1 MHIAEIDNLS
11 LNGNSILHKAGTISK
26 VVLTTLILISIIIS
40 KDLYRLTGLI
50 SIVLVLFAIG
60 KIPIVQIGHLALYPA
75 LFSVFFAVLSAQQGW
90 VAGIV
95 IISKAVGAALTMLL
109 LITTTP
115 YVDVF
120 SIFSLFM
127 PSLIVDIFLMTY
139 RSFFIIADKLGNLM
153 TSIRLKGGYRPWQLV
168 LNFRTITSMLGTL
181 IIQSFEM
188 SERMYKI
195 YELRGYSGRI
205 PMRTDLKLVTK
216 TDFILCLAG
225 MIILTGTVIPWKI

>member
-26 VVLTTLILISIIIS
+26 VILTLLILISIIVS
-40 KDLYRLTGLI
+40 KDLYRLSGLI
-50 SIVLVLFAIG
+50 SIVLALFVVG

-90 VAGIV
+90 VAGLV
-95 IISKAVGAALTMLL
+95 IILKAVGAALTMLL

-120 SIFSLFM
+120 SVFSLFM

-139 RSFFIIADKLGNLM
+139 RSFFIIADKLNNLL
-153 TSIRLKGGYRPWQLV
+153 TSIRLKGGYKPWQIV
-168 LNFRTITSMLGTL
+168 LNFKTIASMLGTL

-195 YELRGYSGRI
+195 YELRGYSGKI
-205 PMRTDLKLVTK
+205 PIRTDLKPATK
-216 TDFILCLAG
+216 LDFLLCLAG
-225 MIILTGTVIPWKI
+225 LIILTGTVIPWKI

>member
-11 LNGNSILHKAGTISK
+11 LNGDSILHKAGTVSK
-26 VVLTTLILISIIIS
+26 VVLTVLILISMIIS

-50 SIVLVLFAIG
+50 SIVLVLFVVG

-90 VAGIV
+90 ISGIV
-95 IISKAVGAALTMLL
+95 VIFKAVGAALTMLL

-120 SIFSLFM
+120 SVFSLFM
-127 PSLIVDIFLMTY
+127 PGLIVDIFLMTY
-139 RSFFIIADKLGNLM
+139 RSFFIIADKVHNLM
-153 TSIRLKGGYRPWQLV
+153 TSIRLKGGYKPWQLL
-168 LNFRTITSMLGTL
+168 LNFKTIASMLGTL

-188 SERMYKI
+188 SERMYRI
-195 YELRGYSGRI
+195 YELRGYTGRI
-205 PMRTDLKLVTK
+205 PIRTDLKPASQ
-216 TDFILCLAG
+216 TDYWLCLAG